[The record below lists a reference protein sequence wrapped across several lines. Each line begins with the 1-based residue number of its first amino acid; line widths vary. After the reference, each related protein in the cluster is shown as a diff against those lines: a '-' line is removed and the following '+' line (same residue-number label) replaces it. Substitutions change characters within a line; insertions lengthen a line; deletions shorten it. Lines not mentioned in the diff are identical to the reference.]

1 MISILT
7 QVASFASTWF
17 EGQQKKTEAK
27 ALAEAAMENAKAEVF
42 KRKSLSDQDWDFTA
56 LNQAETSWKDEYLL
70 ILYSIPFVMAFIPP
84 LQPYVQQGFV
94 ILETTPD
101 WYKAGMALILAASFG
116 MRSYV
121 KFWRK

>member
-1 MISILT
+1 M
-7 QVASFASTWF
+7 ASFASTWF
-17 EGQQKKTEAK
+17 EGQQKKTEAR

-42 KRKSLSDQDWDFTA
+42 KRKSLSEQDWDFTA

-70 ILYSIPFVMAFIPP
+70 ILVSIPFGMAFIPP
-84 LQPYVQQGFV
+84 LQPYVEQGFIV
-94 ILETTPD
+94 LRDSVPD
-101 WYKAGMALILAASFG
+101 WYKAGLSVMIAASFG